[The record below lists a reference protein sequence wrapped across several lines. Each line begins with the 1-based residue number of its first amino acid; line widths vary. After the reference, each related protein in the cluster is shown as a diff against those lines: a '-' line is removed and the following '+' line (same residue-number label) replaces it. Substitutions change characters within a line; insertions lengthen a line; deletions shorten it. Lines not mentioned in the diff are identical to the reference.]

1 MKNRMERGAGRG
13 WNGRGNEMIVT
24 QLTDMGRGRYK
35 VYIEERPVFVLYRG
49 ELNRLGIR
57 EGEEITEESLREI
70 HEEILPLRAKKRA
83 MNLLQKRE
91 YTASALREKLRNGE
105 YPEACIEEAVA
116 YVESYG
122 YVDDRRYA
130 RDFIVYNLERKSQM
144 RIEQDLMRKGIHK
157 DMVRAV
163 FEELEEDGTSQDEMS
178 MIRSLLEKK
187 KYDAKTAN
195 GQEKQRMYAFLYRK
209 GFHSDAINRA
219 LLLDIT

>member
-1 MKNRMERGAGRG
+1 
-13 WNGRGNEMIVT
+13 MIVT

-35 VYIEERPVFVLYRG
+35 VYIEESPAFALYRG

-70 HEEILPLRAKKRA
+70 REVILPLRAKKRA

-91 YTASALREKLRNGE
+91 YTAAALREKLRDGE
-105 YPEACIEEAVA
+105 YPEACVEEAVA
-116 YVESYG
+116 YVESFG

-130 RDFIVYNLERKSQM
+130 RDFIVYNLDRKSRV

-157 DMVRAV
+157 DTIRGL
-163 FEELEEDGTSQDEMS
+163 FEELEEEGAKQDETA
-178 MIRSLLEKK
+178 MIRRLLEKK
-187 KYDAKTAN
+187 KYDAKTAD
-195 GQEKQRMYAFLYRK
+195 GREKQRMYAFLYRK
-209 GFHSDAINRA
+209 GFHSEAINKA

>member
-1 MKNRMERGAGRG
+1 MT
-13 WNGRGNEMIVT
+13 VT
-24 QLTDMGRGRYK
+24 QLTEMGKGRYK
-35 VYIEERPVFVLYRG
+35 VYLEDRSAFALYRG

-57 EGEEITEESLREI
+57 EGEEIAEESLREI
-70 HEEILPLRAKKRA
+70 REEILPLRAKKRA

-91 YTASALREKLRNGE
+91 YTAAALREKLRDGE
-105 YPEACIEEAVA
+105 YPEECIEEAIA

-130 RDFIVYNLERKSQM
+130 RDFISYNLDRKSRM
-144 RIEQDLMRKGIHK
+144 RIEQDLLRKGIGK
-157 DMVRAV
+157 DTVSAV
-163 FEELEEDGTSQDEMS
+163 FEELEEEGTRQDEAS

-187 KYDAKTAN
+187 KYDVKTAD

-209 GFHSDAINRA
+209 GFHVDAISRA